1 MDGVV
6 TAQDDASTV
15 MDAGS
20 LPTGTAEP
28 VKRVPLIPLIGALW
42 LSETIAAFG
51 SSMTYAATR
60 SLIAAFGD
68 PVSIGWLV
76 TLFLLVG
83 AAATPVAARFGDM
96 FGRKRVLLVV
106 LGIGGLG
113 LAIGAATD
121 FYPLVLLGR
130 ALQGLHLAAM
140 ALSFGILRECVSPAR
155 LPLSIGIVLSAVAS
169 GTLSAMLLG
178 GWAADLYGWRAV
190 FALGVIGTALAWS
203 ALALFVPAG
212 PRGKDSGPV
221 DMISIWLSVP
231 SIAGTLFV
239 VSNLRSWGW
248 TNPAL
253 IGILAGSILLAL
265 FWVRHS
271 LRTPQPLIDLR
282 LFARKQV
289 LIINI
294 VYICASFGAFQVI
307 LLMSMLMQTPAFTG
321 IGLGVSA
328 KAAGLAT
335 IPAAILSLA
344 AAPLG
349 GMLVQR
355 IGGRAVMILSGLV
368 MTAGFLFTARWHDSL
383 AIVTFGFSFIT
394 IGTTMLYAAGPP
406 ILIAAVPTDR
416 TSEALGM
423 MTVLRALATAAGA
436 QMVAVLL
443 ASDTVSSPTDP
454 TTHFPS
460 GAAFSLTFLVMII
473 LSGLTTILAYAIARR
488 GDADQTAQ
496 DLRQPAT
503 AIDHALSLD
512 SIKER

>member
-1 MDGVV
+1 MV

-15 MDAGS
+15 MDAGP
-20 LPTGTAEP
+20 LPTETAEP

-83 AAATPVAARFGDM
+83 AAATPIAARFGDM

-121 FYPLVLLGR
+121 SYPLVLLGR

-203 ALALFVPAG
+203 ALALFVPASPG
-212 PRGKDSGPV
+212 GKDSGPV

-231 SIAGTLFV
+231 STAGTLFV
-239 VSNLRSWGW
+239 VSNLRNWGW

-253 IGILAGSILLAL
+253 MGILAGSILLAL
-265 FWVRHS
+265 LWVRHS

-289 LIINI
+289 LIINV

-307 LLMSMLMQTPAFTG
+307 LLMSMLMQTPTFTG
-321 IGLGVSA
+321 VGLGVSA
-328 KAAGLAT
+328 KAAGLAI

-406 ILIAAVPTDR
+406 ILIAAVPTNR

-443 ASDTVSSPTDP
+443 ASDTVSRPSDP

-460 GAAFSLTFLVMII
+460 AAAFSLTFLVII
-473 LSGLTTILAYAIARR
+473 ALSGLTTMLAYAIARK
-488 GDADQTAQ
+488 GDDDRIAEGR
-496 DLRQPAT
+496 RQPPVAV
-503 AIDHALSLD
+503 DHALSLD
-512 SIKER
+512 SIKERKR